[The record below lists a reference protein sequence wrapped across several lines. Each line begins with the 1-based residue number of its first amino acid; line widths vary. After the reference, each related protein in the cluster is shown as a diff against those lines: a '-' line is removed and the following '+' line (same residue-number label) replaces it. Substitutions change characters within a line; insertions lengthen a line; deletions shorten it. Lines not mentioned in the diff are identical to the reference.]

1 MPRLLI
7 HVEGETE
14 EMFVNEVLAPHLYH
28 VGWEAVSARI
38 VGNAR
43 LRERRG
49 GIKAWSVVRDDI
61 MRHLKEDSSCY
72 ATTMVDYYALPQ
84 SANRAWPGRAAA
96 AQLPTAQK
104 APHVEAQLKSDVQQ
118 AMGPGFLAARF
129 IPFVIMHE
137 FEALL
142 FSDCAAF
149 SRGVGRPDLHEAMQA
164 VRDDFVTPEEI
175 NDSPLTA
182 PSKRVEAL
190 IPGYQKPFLGTLA
203 ALEVGLPRIR
213 KECPHFDAWLTR
225 LEQIVISPSG

>member
-14 EMFVNEVLAPHLYH
+14 ETFVNEVLSPHLKLA
-28 VGWEAVSARI
+28 GFENVSARI

-49 GIKAWSVVRDDI
+49 GIKGWNAVKQDI
-61 MRHLKEDSSCY
+61 IRHLREDADCY

-84 SANRAWPGRAAA
+84 VGGKQWPGRAQATN
-96 AQLPTAQK
+96 LPMTQK
-104 APHVEAQLKSDVQQ
+104 AACVETALETDIRH
-118 AMGPGFLAARF
+118 AMVNDFYPIRF
-129 IPFVIMHE
+129 VPFVIMHE

-149 SRGVGRPDLHEAMQA
+149 SRGIGRPELQA
-164 VRDDFVTPEEI
+164 SFQQIRDVFANPEEI

-190 IPGYQKPFLGTLA
+190 IPSYQKPFLGTLA
-203 ALEVGLPRIR
+203 ALEIGLENIR
-213 KECPHFDAWLTR
+213 RECPHFNGWLTR
-225 LEQIVISPSG
+225 LEQIVA